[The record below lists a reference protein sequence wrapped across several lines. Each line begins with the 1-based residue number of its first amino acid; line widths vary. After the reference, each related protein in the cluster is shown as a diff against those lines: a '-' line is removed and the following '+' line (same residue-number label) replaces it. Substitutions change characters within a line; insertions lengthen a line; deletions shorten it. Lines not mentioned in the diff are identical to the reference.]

1 MYSQRS
7 LLQKDCRQNKPH
19 MLGDEV
25 PATTGMTATAGFA
38 TVIASGMAENAK
50 PLKTQ
55 NPKPSTLNNPEAL
68 VP

>member
-1 MYSQRS
+1 
-7 LLQKDCRQNKPH
+7 